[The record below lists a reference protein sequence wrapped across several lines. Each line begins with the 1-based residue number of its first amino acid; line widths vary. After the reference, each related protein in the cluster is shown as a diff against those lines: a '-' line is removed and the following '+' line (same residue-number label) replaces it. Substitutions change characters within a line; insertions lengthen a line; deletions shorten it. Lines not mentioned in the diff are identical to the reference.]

1 MEEKNRQ
8 IAGLQA
14 FKDNWEPVIL
24 WLPNV
29 VEKWHRYENRLS
41 YAEAELLRLYK
52 HSLKGEKE
60 IEDKPNDSNA
70 GAESRA
76 KI

>member
-1 MEEKNRQ
+1 MEDKNRQ
-8 IAGLQA
+8 IAELQA

-52 HSLKGEKE
+52 HSLKGVEVS
-60 IEDKPNDSNA
+60 EDKRDDSDA
-70 GAESRA
+70 GEESETD
-76 KI
+76 I